1 MHARIVGLLGLLLIC
16 SACVSHQGRSG
27 PFTQPATDYD
37 YRIVRDKT
45 YTPSDWPEALS
56 ADIYVPDTEKPIP
69 AVLVVHG
76 GGWEKGRTR
85 SDMHDIAVQLAEAGF
100 VAVNI
105 SYRFAP
111 EYRFP
116 AQLHDLQQAM
126 HWIHTNAGTYK
137 IDTDR
142 IGGFGYSAGAH
153 LVTLLAMVSNG
164 DELDEPHGG
173 RETRMDAVVGGG
185 TPSDL
190 RKFDSG
196 RLVRQFLGGT
206 REDIFATYEQASP
219 VAHVTPDDPP
229 TFLYHGGWDQ
239 LVPVD
244 HAEDM
249 YTDLQQADIES
260 GLYINH
266 AYGHIAMFLFG
277 GSAVNAAIDFLQ
289 LQLNE

>member
-1 MHARIVGLLGLLLIC
+1 MQRILFTLIGLSVVAGCVRHVGDLSDMDRDNG
-16 SACVSHQGRSG
+16 SQ
-27 PFTQPATDYD
+27 YE
-37 YRIVRDKT
+37 YRVVHDQV
-45 YTPSDWPEALS
+45 YTPENWPESLG
-56 ADIYVPDTEKPIP
+56 ADIYMPESQMRLP
-69 AVLVVHG
+69 AVLVIHG

-85 SDMHDIAVQLAEAGF
+85 SDMHDIAVQLAEAGY

-111 EYRFP
+111 AYQFP

-126 HWIHTNAGTYK
+126 HWIHANAGTYQ

-153 LVTLLAMVSNG
+153 LVTLLAMVGEG
-164 DELDEPHGG
+164 DELDEPYGG
-173 RETRMDAVVGGG
+173 PDTRLDAVVGGG

-196 RLVRQFLGGT
+196 RLVRQFLGGA
-206 REDIFATYEQASP
+206 RQEIFAIYEQASP
-219 VAHVTPDDPP
+219 ITHITADDPP

-239 LVPVD
+239 LVPVE
-244 HAEDM
+244 HAQDM
-249 YTDLQQADIES
+249 YAELQQTGIES
-260 GLYINH
+260 ELYINH

-277 GSAVNAAIDFLQ
+277 GGAVNEATGFLP
-289 LQLNE
+289 LQFNE